1 MNKERNKKIGKLI
14 ALLFM
19 MLFVIP
25 ILTATLSVRF
35 PLADYIEEYRIS
47 HKASDSYEGTK
58 YSFFFVEDPQQAQT
72 DFEDIAHYFENVD
85 WMSEVIYPVARVAAN
100 PGEAAALLEQEL
112 HINLSDFNV
121 DINQVYQ
128 NTKTK

>member
-47 HKASDSYEGTK
+47 
-58 YSFFFVEDPQQAQT
+58 QQ
-72 DFEDIAHYFENVD
+72 
-85 WMSEVIYPVARVAAN
+85 
-100 PGEAAALLEQEL
+100 
-112 HINLSDFNV
+112 
-121 DINQVYQ
+121 
-128 NTKTK
+128 

>member
-19 MLFVIP
+19 ILFVIP

-58 YSFFFVEDPQQAQT
+58 HSFYFVEDPQQAQT
-72 DFEDIAHYFENVD
+72 DFEDIAHYFEKVD
-85 WMSEVIYPVARVAAN
+85 WMSEVVYPVVRVAAN
-100 PGEAAALLEQEL
+100 PGEAAALLKQEL
-112 HINLSDFNV
+112 HIDLSDLNV
-121 DINQVYQ
+121 DINRLYRNAKV
-128 NTKTK
+128 K